1 MKPQFI
7 FITFILFGLSFA
19 VQAQYKITG
28 KVLDKQTSQPLTGVI
43 VVLTNLNDTIV
54 RFHTISDADG
64 NFILNRVSPQ
74 SFRLKAY
81 FIGYK
86 KSETIVTVVKMVQD
100 IGQLYLLPEKKMINE
115 VVITGQ
121 APAAIQKG
129 DTTEMDA
136 NAYKT
141 TKDASA
147 EDLVQKM
154 PTVSVDNSGNV
165 KAQGESV
172 QKVLVDGK
180 PFFGDDPTIAL
191 RNLPAE
197 VIDKIQIYN
206 ELSDQAKLT
215 GFDDGNTTKTMN
227 IVTKKN
233 NRNGIFGKLYAGYGT
248 DE

>member
-1 MKPQFI
+1 MKPYFI
-7 FITFILFGLSFA
+7 IIPFVLFSFSLEI
-19 VQAQYKITG
+19 QAQYKITG
-28 KVLDKQTSQPLTGVI
+28 KILDKQTSLPLTGVI

-54 RFHTISDADG
+54 RFHTISDVNG
-64 NFILNRVSPQ
+64 NFSLNRVSPQ
-74 SFRLKAY
+74 SFQLKAY

-86 KSETIVTVVKMVQD
+86 KSETIVTVTNWVQD
-100 IGQLYLLPEKKMINE
+100 AGLLYLTAEKKMINE
-115 VVITGQ
+115 VIVTGQ
-121 APAAIQKG
+121 ATTAIQKG

-154 PTVSVDNSGNV
+154 PTVSVDNAGNV
-165 KAQGESV
+165 KAQGETV
-172 QKVLVDGK
+172 QKVLVDGR

-206 ELSDQAKLT
+206 EQSDQA
-215 GFDDGNTTKTMN
+215 
-227 IVTKKN
+227 
-233 NRNGIFGKLYAGYGT
+233 
-248 DE
+248 